1 MANPL
6 VGASGGRDND
16 AMRSLPLLVLALGFP
31 GGLLGCSKAAPP
43 PGKAVSVGAVCN
55 EPDQSAVRL
64 DGYLRYRRGLMS
76 FCSNYGGHKTCD
88 LELHE
93 QAERP
98 PDFDIMKPST
108 GPAPVTAKLSVP
120 VGDGPGEMD
129 DLPAK
134 FKDSDIKLH
143 LPQGASAVEGTR
155 VLVDG
160 TVTVIPGDPKTPN
173 APKACFVTVKWA
185 TGA

>member
-1 MANPL
+1 
-6 VGASGGRDND
+6 
-16 AMRSLPLLVLALGFP
+16 MRSLAFLVLVLAFSNS
-31 GGLLGCSKAAPP
+31 LLGCSKTAPR

-55 EPDQSAVRL
+55 EPDKSAVRL

-76 FCSNYGGHKTCD
+76 FCSNYGGHETCD

-93 QAERP
+93 KGERP
-98 PDFDIMKPST
+98 PAFDIMKPST
-108 GPAPVTAKLSVP
+108 GPAPVAARLSVP

-129 DLPAK
+129 GLPEK

-143 LPQGASAVEGTR
+143 LPQGAVAVEGSR
-155 VLVDG
+155 VLIDG
-160 TVTVIPGDPKTPN
+160 TVTVIPGDASTPN

>member
-1 MANPL
+1 M
-6 VGASGGRDND
+6 GGRDND
-16 AMRSLPLLVLALGFP
+16 AMRSLPLLVLALGLSSR
-31 GGLLGCSKAAPP
+31 LLGCSKAAPT

-55 EPDQSAVRL
+55 EPDQSNVRL

-76 FCSNYGGHKTCD
+76 FCSSYGGHKTCD

-93 QAERP
+93 KAERP
-98 PDFDIMKPST
+98 AAFDVMKPST

-143 LPQGASAVEGTR
+143 LPQGAVAVEGTR
-155 VLVDG
+155 VVVDG
-160 TVTVIPGDPKTPN
+160 TVSVIPGDAKTPSTPKT
-173 APKACFVTVKWA
+173 CFVNVKWA
-185 TGA
+185 TGG